1 MKWIKVED
9 RLPEVDV
16 NVIALTS
23 KGKVMVTSMYIPKD
37 CRGKVLGKAEWHGSS
52 AKPCMR
58 PALFNDSRYMS
69 IENFFFRN
77 AVASTRITEM
87 KYKLLYGEDRKS
99 NNQENDKQKNP
110 QALCNR

>member
-1 MKWIKVED
+1 
-9 RLPEVDV
+9 
-16 NVIALTS
+16 
-23 KGKVMVTSMYIPKD
+23 
-37 CRGKVLGKAEWHGSS
+37 
-52 AKPCMR
+52 
-58 PALFNDSRYMS
+58 MS

-77 AVASTRITEM
+77 AVASARITEM